1 MKLRASSQRP
11 RFLAGQQGRPRAEKA
26 GAAVPDTS
34 PRWDPSSRTALR
46 PPTALTR
53 MPFTTVMF
61 SFSSASKV
69 TRRVLAVPPM
79 APASVPAESERG
91 PERGPT
97 STSGPTRTLARESPG
112 RFPCRVGARPRPQR
126 ARRRRRSQKP
136 ASSGHVREARHLGL
150 AKVVN
155 CPPLIRRCTRI
166 GWTGPGCYGNRWYLT
181 GLPGPLRIMG
191 IVVSIGLN
199 SCCDRSQALNGKVS
213 GAFWEL

>member
-11 RFLAGQQGRPRAEKA
+11 RLLAGQQGRPRAEKA

-79 APASVPAESERG
+79 APVSVPTESERG
-91 PERGPT
+91 ST

-136 ASSGHVREARHLGL
+136 ASSGHVREVRRLGL
-150 AKVVN
+150 AQVVN
-155 CPPLIRRCTRI
+155 CPPLNRRCTRI
-166 GWTGPGCYGNRWYLT
+166 GWTGPGCYGNRWCLT
-181 GLPGPLRIMG
+181 GLPESPENYGNCSLD
-191 IVVSIGLN
+191 L
-199 SCCDRSQALNGKVS
+199 SCKVS